1 MARIPMGNF
10 GGAVARA
17 PGAARIGIGQ
27 DLQDATQRMGAT
39 VQGIALDQMQAQT
52 RLDAQERQRQED
64 AAEAAARGQEAL
76 ALQNA
81 ADQLTD
87 LHDEVAGGIRDGT
100 VPKDQ
105 AEKTWTDRADKMVRD
120 AGTRFRPESRDLV
133 SAKLQGVAARLG
145 NGVRKAKEQ
154 RDRQDVTASLD
165 GILESTAREY
175 ARDPATATAKAQGAL
190 ATLGPQSTYAPDVL
204 GRKGQQ
210 WLESAQGNSVIS
222 MIQAAKRDPAGIAR
236 VQALLSDAE
245 NFPQLTPEARLRL
258 TNEADNAAFSLQ
270 QREDARRE
278 RVLREQEA
286 RLRRAESS
294 FSMAEQMAATGVLS
308 EAYRESV
315 RRDVQG
321 TPREAAFVE
330 LLKRQASTGPL
341 AAMPLPQLRAMV
353 DQARAYVTA
362 NQSPEAAKRLEQL
375 ERVEKAGTNAAKQE
389 GGLAAFAA
397 RSPGF
402 VLAKLDWSGGVATM
416 MQSLPARLAQA
427 NMASTWSGQKES
439 PFTQDEASALH
450 STLSTQPPE
459 TRAGSVAA
467 LASVLPVENR
477 MAFARQVDAK
487 GEQGRALAAAM
498 ESGAR
503 DTTNGRYTG
512 ELIFKG
518 QRALADKTIK
528 EERTPVDGWRGR
540 ISTIVGGVFQNPEEA
555 SFYADKARFILAGL
569 VSEGASGTES
579 DVSKAV
585 SLAVHASIRE
595 VNGARVPL
603 PPGTNPADVTRILG
617 AQTAQSLGISGG
629 FVYGSGRVAVP
640 VADFLARLPSAQ
652 LQYVEPGKF
661 AVKSGRGFMAR
672 EDGEPI
678 VIEIGNG
685 R

>member
-27 DLQDATQRMGAT
+27 DLQDATQRMGST

-52 RLDAQERQRQED
+52 RLDAQERQRQEA

-81 ADQLTD
+81 ADQLAD

-100 VPKDQ
+100 VPKDK
-105 AEKTWTDRADKMVRD
+105 AEKTWGDKADKLVRD

-133 SAKLQGVAARLG
+133 TAKLQGVAARLG
-145 NGVRKAKEQ
+145 NGVRKAREQ

-175 ARDPATATAKAQGAL
+175 ARDPAAATAKMQGAL
-190 ATLGPQSTYAPDVL
+190 ATLGPQSMYAADVL

-210 WLESAQGNSVIS
+210 WLEAAQGNSVIT
-222 MIQAAKRDPAGIAR
+222 MIQAAKRDPDGIAR
-236 VQALLSDAE
+236 VQALLSDKD

-278 RVLREQEA
+278 RVMREQEA
-286 RLRRAESS
+286 RLRKAESS
-294 FSMAEQMAATGVLS
+294 FSMALQMSDTGVLS

-321 TPREAAFVE
+321 THREAAFNE

-341 AAMPLPQLRAMV
+341 AATPLPQLRAMV
-353 DQARAYVTA
+353 DQARAYVVA

-375 ERVEKAGTNAAKQE
+375 ERVEKASREAAKQE

-402 VLAKLDWSGGVATM
+402 VIAPLDWSGGVATM
-416 MQSLPARLAQA
+416 LQSLPARLAQA
-427 NMASTWSGQKES
+427 NMAGAWSGQKES
-439 PFTQDEASALH
+439 PFTQEEAAALH
-450 STLSTQPPE
+450 STLSAQPPE

-467 LASVLPVENR
+467 LAARLPVENR

-540 ISTIVGGVFQNPEEA
+540 ISTIVGSVFQNPEEA

-569 VSEGASGTES
+569 VSEGATGTES

-585 SLAVHASIRE
+585 SLAVHAKIRD

-603 PPGTNPADVTRILG
+603 PPGTEPADVQRILG
-617 AQTAQSLGISGG
+617 SQTAQSLGVSGE

-640 VADFLARLPSAQ
+640 LADFLARLPSAQ
-652 LQYVEPGKF
+652 LQYLEPGKF
-661 AVKSGRGFMAR
+661 AVKSGRGFMSR

-678 VIEIGNG
+678 VIEVGNV